1 MSVNSVGNGNSNI
14 GLYTGAAAIA
24 GGSAGALAGW
34 NTKPFLDGD
43 GPSDAFI
50 KNVMTKTKNIDLSD
64 NPMFAEVK
72 KLAEQAN
79 SAESIE
85 ELKELSL
92 KPIREMYCN
101 IDNIEDLRGVLDFT
115 ADILKNAGQS
125 AFSAEDIA
133 NVNSVDDA
141 VNLFG
146 RKFDEQFAGKTI
158 EEIRKTSTEEAQK
171 AITESIKSSF
181 KEMWGSKAKKFI
193 EIGNDCDIDD
203 GVMDLVNATRKVFVD
218 AANGMKGK
226 AALLYGA
233 GAAAVAG
240 LGTFAGFKLAHKPA
254 KDLPEQNDAPKINQ
268 EV

>member
-1 MSVNSVGNGNSNI
+1 MSVNSVGNKNSNI
-14 GLYTGAAAIA
+14 GLYTGAAVVA
-24 GGSAGALAGW
+24 GGGAGALVGW
-34 NTKPFLDGD
+34 NTKPFLNGD
-43 GPSDAFI
+43 GPSDTFI
-50 KNVMTKTKNIDLSD
+50 KNVMAKTKNIELSD

-92 KPIREMYCN
+92 KPIRDMYSA
-101 IDNIEDLRGVLDFT
+101 IDDIEDIRGALNFT
-115 ADILKNAGQS
+115 ADILKTVDQP

-158 EEIRKTSTEEAQK
+158 EEIRKTSTEESK
-171 AITESIKSSF
+171 KVIKESIKSSF
-181 KEMWGSKAKKFI
+181 KEMWDSKAKKFI
-193 EIGNDCDIDD
+193 EIGNDCELDD
-203 GVMDLVNATRKVFVD
+203 DVTDLVNATRKVFVD
-218 AANGMKGK
+218 VANGMKGK

-240 LGTFAGFKLAHKPA
+240 LGTFAGLKLAHKPA
-254 KDLPEQNDAPKINQ
+254 KDLPEQNDEQKINQ